1 MATGIGSGLSTQFGI
16 ETESTIGT
24 PVAVTRFVEIDSDS
38 LMADH
43 TIAQGQGLRGNLY
56 RRDARRVLVGRHA
69 KGDVPFDLPT
79 NGMGKILQ
87 HCLGSFSTTA
97 TVLSGTA
104 YQQIH
109 NTGSLQGKTFTAQKG
124 IADTTGYIH
133 PYTYPGAKVT
143 SWEISAQPGGLV
155 KFKLS
160 IDAVDEVTESQ
171 LVAPTTLA
179 ASASAA
185 ATSISTTASI
195 PAGTYISIGTDALTE
210 YVTTGTPTGSG
221 PYTIPITGTGTGN
234 GLKYAHASGAPV
246 GSSPNVYNSLTK
258 LQTASYTATTGLFSF
273 KDAHFVVGG
282 TTSQVSGVWTNTGG
296 IACTPANGIVIKNID
311 LKGSNALKVDR
322 YGAGSQ
328 TVAEQLENGFRDITG
343 SLDIEYNNRWFYDAY
358 QVDQALALVMTF
370 QNLDAQIGSTGKYP
384 TVQFYLP
391 AITFED
397 GASLQA
403 PGPDVITQKL
413 AFTALDDGTN
423 GTLQAYVISTDTSV

>member
-16 ETESTIGT
+16 ETETTIGT
-24 PVAVTRFVEIDSDS
+24 PVAVTRFLEVDSET

-56 RRDARRVLVGRHA
+56 RRDARRVLVARHA

-97 TVLSGTA
+97 TVVSGAA

-109 NTGSLQGKTFTAQKG
+109 NTGSVQGKTFTAQKG

-133 PYTYPGAKVT
+133 PYTYPGCKVT
-143 SWEISAQPGGLV
+143 SWEVSAQPGAMV
-155 KFKLS
+155 KFKMS

-171 LVAPTTLA
+171 AVTPTTLA
-179 ASASAA
+179 AAASAG
-185 ATSISTTASI
+185 ATSISTVASI
-195 PAGTYISIGTDALTE
+195 PSGTYINVGTDSLTE
-210 YVTTGTPTGSG
+210 YVTTGTPTGAG
-221 PYTIPITGTGTGN
+221 PYTIPITGSGTAN
-234 GLKYAHASGAPV
+234 GLKYAHASGAVV
-246 GSSPNVYNSLTK
+246 GNSPNVYNSLTK
-258 LQTASYTATTGLFSF
+258 LQTASYSATTSMFSF
-273 KDAHFVVGG
+273 KDAHFVIGG

-296 IACTPANGIVIKNID
+296 LACTPANGIVIKNID
-311 LKGSNALKVDR
+311 LKGTNALKVDR
-322 YGAGSQ
+322 YGAGVQ

-343 SLDIEYNNRWFYDAY
+343 SMDIEYNNRWFYDAY
-358 QVDQALALVMTF
+358 QVDQALTLVMTF
-370 QNLDAQIGSTGKYP
+370 QNLDAPIGATGRYP

-413 AFTALDDGTN
+413 SFTALDDGTN
-423 GTLQAYVISTDTSV
+423 GTLQAYVVSTDTSV